1 MLNSLDPDQARQDFG
16 ADLDL
21 NCLQMLSA
29 DETSGQFKLRLTNEA
44 DAPSLMHIKLSGA
57 QARSQCVI

>member
-1 MLNSLDPDQARQDFG
+1 MSNSLDPDQARQYVG
-16 ADLDL
+16 PDLDL

-44 DAPSLMHIKLSGA
+44 DAPSSMHVKLSRA
-57 QARSQCVI
+57 QARSQCAI